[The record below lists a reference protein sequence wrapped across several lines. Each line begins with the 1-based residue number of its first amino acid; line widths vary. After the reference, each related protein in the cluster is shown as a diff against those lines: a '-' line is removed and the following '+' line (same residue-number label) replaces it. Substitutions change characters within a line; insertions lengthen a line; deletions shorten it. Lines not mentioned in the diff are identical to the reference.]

1 MIYILGKCMQVTAQE
16 LADFLNKDVREI
28 DADTIVP
35 YLIYVVI
42 QGIKEVNE
50 EAQNQQNAIQ
60 DDL

>member
-1 MIYILGKCMQVTAQE
+1 MQVTAQE
-16 LADFLNKDVREI
+16 LAEFLNKDVREI

-50 EAQNQQNAIQ
+50 EAEIEK
-60 DDL
+60 